1 MNKGKPARP
10 RNQLGEFATRTP
22 QETIARLKE
31 KVSKNHGGANRERI
45 QAQIS
50 EELAAKAQPNTMHVR
65 AMTKRS

>member
-1 MNKGKPARP
+1 MIKKPTRP
-10 RNQLGEFATRTP
+10 RNQLGEPATRTP

-50 EELAAKAQPNTMHVR
+50 EELAAKA
-65 AMTKRS
+65 

>member
-1 MNKGKPARP
+1 MNKGKPTRP

-50 EELAAKAQPNTMHVR
+50 EERAAKP
-65 AMTKRS
+65 